1 MLTEADVR
9 KALRETIRS
18 DKVNAW
24 DKDFDFRKGGTL
36 DSLDHVTFILRL
48 SEDHGIAVR
57 DEEIDKLTS
66 IQAVLDFAADKK
78 TGQGRG

>member
-18 DKVNAW
+18 DKVDAW
-24 DKDFDFRKGGTL
+24 DKDFDFRKGGAL

-48 SEDHGIAVR
+48 SENHGIAVR

-66 IQAVLDFAADKK
+66 IRAVLDFAVDKK
-78 TGQGRG
+78 GRVGGG